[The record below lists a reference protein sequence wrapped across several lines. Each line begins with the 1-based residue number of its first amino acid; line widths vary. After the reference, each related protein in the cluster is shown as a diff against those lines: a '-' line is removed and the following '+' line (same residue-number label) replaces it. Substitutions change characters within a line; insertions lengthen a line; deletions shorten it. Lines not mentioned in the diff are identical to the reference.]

1 MALERLLQVDL
12 LKGSFVASPT
22 QIHDL
27 MPTRK
32 AGNFSH
38 QLKANRLSREA
49 PQDQHASQH

>member
-1 MALERLLQVDL
+1 MVLERLLQVDL
-12 LKGSFVASPT
+12 LKGSFVSSPT

-38 QLKANRLSREA
+38 QLQASGLPREV
-49 PQDQHASQH
+49 PQDQHASQR